1 MIGPSSPL
9 TMLLSRHT
17 RRREFI
23 TLLGGAAVRG
33 RSRRAAQQAA
43 MPVIGLMSGR
53 APNEAS
59 RPVAEAF
66 RSGLAQIGYVEAR
79 NVVIE
84 YYWMEGQTERFP
96 IIATELA
103 RRTVSVI
110 VAVGTVSAQAGRALV
125 SFHRPQSSS
134 ASRRTASHAGFF
146 ISSQSG
152 ERPER

>member
-1 MIGPSSPL
+1 MS
-9 TMLLSRHT
+9 T
-17 RRREFI
+17 RREFI
-23 TLLGGAAVRG
+23 TLLGGAVAAWPVAAR
-33 RSRRAAQQAA
+33 AQQTA

-66 RSGLAQIGYVEAR
+66 RSGLAQVGYVEAR

-110 VAVGTVSAQAGRALV
+110 VAVGTVSAQAAKAQQR
-125 SFHRPQSSS
+125 RCQSSS
-134 ASRRTASHAGFF
+134 SRAMTRS
-146 ISSQSG
+146 
-152 ERPER
+152 

>member
-1 MIGPSSPL
+1 
-9 TMLLSRHT
+9 
-17 RRREFI
+17 
-23 TLLGGAAVRG
+23 
-33 RSRRAAQQAA
+33 

-110 VAVGTVSAQAGRALV
+110 VAVGTVSASSGARLGSAFIVPNPLPPLAAPPRT
-125 SFHRPQSSS
+125 PGSSS
-134 ASRRTASHAGFF
+134 RANPSRGPKR
-146 ISSQSG
+146 
-152 ERPER
+152 